1 MRFSETE
8 LPGVFVIDLERI
20 EDERGFFARS
30 WDAEEFVRH
39 GLDARLVACNISYN
53 KRRGTLRGMHFQSA
67 PHGECKLVRCT
78 RGALYDVAV
87 DLRPSSVGFCRWVAV
102 ELTADNRRMLFVPPD
117 VAHGF
122 QTLSDDSEVF
132 YQMSCPYEP
141 TAARGVR
148 WDDPAFGIRWP
159 DAERVIT
166 ARDRAFAD
174 FERVPS

>member
-30 WDAEEFVRH
+30 WDAEEFARQ

-53 KRRGTLRGMHFQSA
+53 KRQGTLRGMHFQAA
-67 PHGECKLVRCT
+67 PHGEFKLVRCT
-78 RGALYDVAV
+78 RGAVYDVAV
-87 DLRPSSVGFCRWVAV
+87 DLRPGSPGFCRWFAV

-122 QTLSDDSEVF
+122 QTLTDDTELF
-132 YQMSCPYEP
+132 YQMSHHYEP

-159 DAERVIT
+159 NAERVIT
-166 ARDRAFAD
+166 ARDRAFRD
-174 FERVPS
+174 FERALS